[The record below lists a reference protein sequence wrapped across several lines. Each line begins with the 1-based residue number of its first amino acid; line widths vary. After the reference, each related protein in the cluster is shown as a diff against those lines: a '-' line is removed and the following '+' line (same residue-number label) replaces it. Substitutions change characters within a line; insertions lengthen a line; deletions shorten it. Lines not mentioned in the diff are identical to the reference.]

1 MNEAQLQS
9 DLTENADDASR
20 EPIRAPEASHASH
33 GAPNTAHVV
42 STGRGVARPEV
53 NDAPATAKPMSS
65 FGEFLYRHRAAT
77 KNPVIHLGYQ
87 IFRNVAA
94 AVPYGIA
101 TAAVWEGF
109 ERVARATAKAEAG
122 SMGNTINRFARSPI
136 RDITMIAAGF
146 TLYRGT
152 LKYVRYMKEHLFN
165 PDYSPEQADYA
176 ARHVGST
183 ALSTLK
189 EIAPAEINSTPYGA
203 IALGLGRRYL
213 DGIKDYQARLPADK
227 IAATTLGGTGA
238 QPRMLRFTKDGKF
251 WPHLSNVGEFFHK
264 IGGKGSRVWTEA
276 GVFILSFLTFFEVSD
291 RLYKDVQVRRG
302 VWNGEQNSLARLT
315 PEKNAIIEAQ
325 RTEDSPERQHAGQHT
340 ETFGKSDP
348 NLLRLGFTRILPT
361 ILGISAYAFTKRA
374 SYLAMG
380 HFTGKDTFWK
390 RAFVEGAATS
400 TFFVMTTANDV
411 FEGVWKKMFEPQAPA
426 VELSQHQQQKYE
438 ALLDRVNEKEMG
450 AGRAA

>member
-1 MNEAQLQS
+1 MTTTPLQDSLNEQAA
-9 DLTENADDASR
+9 TDAAR
-20 EPIRAPEASHASH
+20 EPIRPPEASHAH
-33 GAPNTAHVV
+33 GA
-42 STGRGVARPEV
+42 
-53 NDAPATAKPMSS
+53 APASHATAASAGSSHAEANTEPAAAKPMSR
-65 FGEFLYRHRAAT
+65 FGKFLYRHRAAT
-77 KNPVIHLGYQ
+77 QNPFIHVGYQ

-109 ERVARATAKAEAG
+109 QRIARATAKAEAG
-122 SMGNTINRFARSPI
+122 SMGNTVNRLARSPM

-183 ALSTLK
+183 ALATLK
-189 EIAPAEINSTPYGA
+189 EIAPAEVNSTPYGA

-227 IAATTLGGTGA
+227 IADTPLGGTGA
-238 QPRMLRFTKDGKF
+238 QPRMLRFTKNGKF
-251 WPHLSNVGEFFHK
+251 SPHLSSVDEFFHK
-264 IGGKGSRVWTEA
+264 IGGKSTKVWSEA

-302 VWNGEQNSLARLT
+302 VWNGEHNSLARLT

-325 RTEDSPERQHAGQHT
+325 RTEDSPPRQHAGQHA
-340 ETFGKSDP
+340 ETFGKADP

-361 ILGISAYAFTKRA
+361 ILGIGAYTFTKRA

-390 RAFVEGAATS
+390 RAVVEGAATS
-400 TFFVMTTANDV
+400 TFFVMTTAGDV
-411 FEGVWKKMFEPQAPA
+411 FEGVWKKLFEPQAPA
-426 VELSQHQQQKYE
+426 VKLTEHQQQKYE
-438 ALLDRVNEKEMG
+438 ALLDRVNEK
-450 AGRAA
+450 AHASGRAA